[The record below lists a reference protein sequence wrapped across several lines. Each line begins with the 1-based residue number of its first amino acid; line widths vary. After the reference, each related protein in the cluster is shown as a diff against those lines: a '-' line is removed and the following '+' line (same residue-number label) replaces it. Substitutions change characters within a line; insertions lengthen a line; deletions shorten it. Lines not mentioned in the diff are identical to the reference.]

1 MTDVASFFLLHFP
14 HNYVV
19 GFFLNC
25 VCAGPIREED
35 ISKLLTISTAKAESF
50 QNLSFEQDFPPSLL
64 FTPQKRKFCSCQFF
78 SFWLIC
84 KIKKSRVL
92 LKLIFKRKEEVEDD
106 DDNDEKK
113 TQGFSL

>member
-1 MTDVASFFLLHFP
+1 
-14 HNYVV
+14 
-19 GFFLNC
+19 
-25 VCAGPIREED
+25 
-35 ISKLLTISTAKAESF
+35 LTISTAKAESF